1 MLLSLYW
8 QLQMAQ
14 AWSMSR
20 HGDNIMRLRP
30 RFTPPSME
38 GNSVVYALD
47 KQQEEI
53 PCVVSIALLSLP
65 CPYYRKE
72 ILVYAR

>member
-14 AWSMSR
+14 AWSVSQ

-30 RFTPPSME
+30 RFKHVPGKETLL
-38 GNSVVYALD
+38 VVYALD
-47 KQQEEI
+47 KEQGNLSS
-53 PCVVSIALLSLP
+53 VVLFPSLSFL
-65 CPYYRKE
+65 KE
-72 ILVYAR
+72 GNPVVH